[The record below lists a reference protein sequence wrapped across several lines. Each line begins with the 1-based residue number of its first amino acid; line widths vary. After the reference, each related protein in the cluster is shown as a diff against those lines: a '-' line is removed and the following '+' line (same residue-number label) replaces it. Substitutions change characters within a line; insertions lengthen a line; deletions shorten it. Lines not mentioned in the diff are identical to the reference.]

1 MEPSSFSACIFEK
14 APSGAPRWPMARHI
28 RSKRLSIARKGL
40 GIELETAASEIMGLG
55 VMQLQML
62 PAESIRRQNNGA
74 SIMDSRPWFENG
86 DEAWYC
92 DLSGCPSVNTIIDL
106 STTRRVARH
115 S

>member
-1 MEPSSFSACIFEK
+1 
-14 APSGAPRWPMARHI
+14 MARHI
-28 RSKRLSIARKGL
+28 RSKRLSIACKGL

-74 SIMDSRPWFENG
+74 SIMETKPGIVTCLVVPASILF
-86 DEAWYC
+86 
-92 DLSGCPSVNTIIDL
+92 IIDL